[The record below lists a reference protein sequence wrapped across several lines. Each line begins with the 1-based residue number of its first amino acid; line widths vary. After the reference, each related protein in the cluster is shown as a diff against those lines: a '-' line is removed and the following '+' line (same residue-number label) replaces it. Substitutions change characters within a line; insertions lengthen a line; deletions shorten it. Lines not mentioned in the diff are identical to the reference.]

1 LHPNWLSKNDV
12 TVFTGRVVIKGEAAG
27 PVLVSATGFNALAS
41 YHAVVDGNSL
51 AAICSDAENPD
62 LYGQNLQDKIICA
75 PGSVGST
82 TAGPCWDRI
91 AELGLAPRA
100 MLFAGNID
108 STTAGGLILAQVWR
122 DTNII
127 CIDRLGEAFLEQVR
141 SAIKVQVTTDG
152 QVCITASPGD
162 SVFISKKPHH
172 LTLLHPPG
180 YSFYA
185 SCRDKLR
192 WSNALVN

>member
-1 LHPNWLSKNDV
+1 V
-12 TVFTGRVVIKGEAAG
+12 TLFTGRVVIKGEAAG

-62 LYGQNLQDKIICA
+62 LYGQDLQAKIICA

-100 MLFAGNID
+100 MLFAGNVD

-127 CIDRLGEAFLEQVR
+127 CIDRLGDAFLELVGDAVEVR
-141 SAIKVQVTTDG
+141 VSSDG
-152 QVCITASPGD
+152 QVQVWQEPEC
-162 SVFISKKPHH
+162 
-172 LTLLHPPG
+172 
-180 YSFYA
+180 
-185 SCRDKLR
+185 
-192 WSNALVN
+192 